1 MNVSNNWNIIDGNIF
16 AVEFHSNSHKEKSIF
31 YNIADITQRIFNI
44 IIINIHTNVIV
55 IPRRY
60 LLFVVDLYY
69 GMKLANDNE

>member
-1 MNVSNNWNIIDGNIF
+1 MVIF
-16 AVEFHSNSHKEKSIF
+16 FCRGIPFEF
-31 YNIADITQRIFNI
+31 TQRKIDILQYCRYYAKNINI